1 MQSINQ
7 KGRYGYARYRKKT
20 ILLHPSSFYDTSLS
34 LIYSIHPLSQK
45 APTGPSPSQ
54 EVAKEGF
61 LCLSPTQATRQAL
74 FFVERIARLASYL
87 LRVSGGTW
95 LAWVRVGI
103 RWI

>member
-1 MQSINQ
+1 MQSIKSIESQ
-7 KGRYGYARYRKKT
+7 KRGRYGYAGYKKKENKT
-20 ILLHPSSFYDTSLS
+20 ILHPSSSYDTSLL

-74 FFVERIARLASYL
+74 FLWNELANL
-87 LRVSGGTW
+87 V
-95 LAWVRVGI
+95 
-103 RWI
+103 